1 MPYLD
6 KDGLIALWAK
16 IKDTFALKSHSH
28 TASDLPTATTSA
40 SGCVQVGDGLS
51 ITSAGVLSATGGS
64 SAVSGVKGNAESS
77 YRTGNVNLT
86 AANIGA
92 IPTTGGTATGCLTI
106 ERATSGDTA
115 FFARNTAS
123 GKGVYFGIGSGTYNR
138 GVYDLSSSKWLLYA
152 DENNAVHVASHTH
165 DAENITSGTLSA
177 ARGGTGQTTLQ
188 ATRNAMGLG
197 NTTGALPIAN
207 GGTGATTA
215 ANARSNLG
223 ITCSNLGINDYVTA
237 QGSSSGWYY
246 RKWNSGKKE
255 CWRMYSFTTGTMTA
269 SGDIYYY
276 EAALPAYPWTW
287 SSLQNLQLT
296 AYCQYPM
303 WCAENSTNRTTS
315 HLGNITVF
323 RTSAANSKTVYVMM
337 YAWGW

>member
-16 IKDTFALKSHSH
+16 VKDTFALKSHTH

-165 DAENITSGTLSA
+165 DAENITSGTLA
-177 ARGGTGQTTLQ
+177 IAR
-188 ATRNAMGLG
+188 
-197 NTTGALPIAN
+197 

-237 QGSSSGWYY
+237 QGSSSSWYY

-269 SGDIYYY
+269 SGSAYYY

-315 HLGNITVF
+315 HPGNITVF
-323 RTSAANSKTVYVMM
+323 RTNAANSKTVYVMM